1 MLSVSKCESS
11 TVFCEAG
18 YKKLVRNFTRCN
30 LSTVDF
36 INHCMFVY
44 FTFIFHVCRAYG
56 NAKHCRKLFQR
67 VLNSVS
73 DWPES
78 ISEAYM
84 QFERE
89 EGKYFIDSLFYGLFY
104 CTLSVNCVSKKQ
116 YQQYVCQKLSNSFQ
130 ECPSYTKMVCH
141 FFEPQCIK
149 STFLFC
155 FFVKSLPISV
165 FYVELL

>member
-1 MLSVSKCESS
+1 MWRIANLPVLSVSKCESS

-18 YKKLVRNFTRCN
+18 YKKLVRNFTSGN

-104 CTLSVNCVSKKQ
+104 CTLSVNCVSKNIIPAVGLPKIIILFSRMSEL
-116 YQQYVCQKLSNSFQ
+116 YQNGV
-130 ECPSYTKMVCH
+130 P
-141 FFEPQCIK
+141 
-149 STFLFC
+149 LF
-155 FFVKSLPISV
+155 
-165 FYVELL
+165 